1 MVKYDLQK
9 YKNKRRKQLNV
20 AYRRE
25 GLGILTNKMLELNEI
40 SRRKRTERSG
50 KNWIIRDEYQCIFY
64 NNGNMRS
71 CGKSGFRAAQAA
83 WVRGREIRKK
93 SKLGK

>member
-9 YKNKRRKQLNV
+9 YKNKRRKQQNV
-20 AYRRE
+20 AYR
-25 GLGILTNKMLELNEI
+25 ILTNKMLELNEI

-83 WVRGREIRKK
+83 WVRGREICKK